1 MIYRRV
7 DKEVT
12 ETFLTV
18 HELLFCQMKRQIRI
32 LGIDDAPFTFSEKYS
47 AVIGVV
53 MRGGEYL
60 ESVLHSQVT
69 IDGTEATAI
78 CTEMIQHTRHRKQLK
93 VAMLD
98 GVCLGGFNVVDISEV
113 YEVTGLPMMTI
124 TRDKPDFEDIKQAL
138 RTHFKD
144 WEARWKV
151 IRKGTLHKVP
161 TSHNPIFIK
170 YVGLSLLEA
179 KEIINV
185 STIRG
190 VIPEP
195 VRVAH
200 LIASGITRGE
210 SYGKA

>member
-1 MIYRRV
+1 
-7 DKEVT
+7 
-12 ETFLTV
+12 
-18 HELLFCQMKRQIRI
+18 MKRQIRI
-32 LGIDDAPFTFSEKYS
+32 MGIDDAPFTFSEKYTT
-47 AVIGVV
+47 VIGVV

-60 ESVLHSQVT
+60 ESVLSNQVT
-69 IDGTEATAI
+69 IDGSEATAI
-78 CTEMIQHTRHRKQLK
+78 CTEMIQQTRHRTQLK

-98 GVCLGGFNVVDISEV
+98 GVCLGGFNVVDIKEV
-113 YEVTGLPMMTI
+113 YETTGLPIMTV
-124 TRDKPDFEDIKQAL
+124 TRDQPDFRDIKHAL
-138 RTHFKD
+138 KTHFKD
-144 WEARWKV
+144 WEARWN
-151 IRKGTLHKVP
+151 IIQHGTLHKIP

-170 YVGLSLLEA
+170 YVGLSLPEA
-179 KEIINV
+179 KELINI